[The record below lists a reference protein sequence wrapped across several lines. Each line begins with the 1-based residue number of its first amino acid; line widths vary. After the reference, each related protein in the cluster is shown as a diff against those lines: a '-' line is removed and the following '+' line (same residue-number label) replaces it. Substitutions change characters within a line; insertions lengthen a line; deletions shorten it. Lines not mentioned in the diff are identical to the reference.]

1 MKKIRAIVSGRV
13 QGVGF
18 RMSTLQQARQIG
30 VSGYVRNLR
39 NGNVEIV
46 ASGKADKVDELLKWA
61 KSGPPSAMVNHL
73 KVEVIANDGEEFVGF
88 EIRR

>member
-30 VSGYVRNLR
+30 VSGYVCNLR

-73 KVEVIANDGEEFVGF
+73 EVEVIANDGEEFVAF